1 MGYKV
6 QKMVPA
12 HGKYESYKAVRQK
25 INKSLSDFLRKVR
38 KDREE
43 RLLKEKGLRAQ
54 LEAEED
60 EQRNII

>member
-12 HGKYESYKAVRQK
+12 RGKYESYKAVRQK

-43 RLLKEKGLRAQ
+43 RLLKEERRRAQ
-54 LEAEED
+54 LEAEEN